1 MIVDFNKIV
10 NKLLKKRWKI
20 LFKDD
25 FFDEFFLWEKDW
37 NETKVS
43 KLIYRLSS
51 EWIIKKIKNW
61 VYLIPKKEDEKL
73 NEVDLLDKYILKL
86 VKKYI
91 TYNVRNE
98 YYITWKKS
106 LELHMRNYYFGDKIF
121 VMNRNLNK
129 KITVWDI
136 QIIFKT
142 VKGKDVNLFSRL
154 SKFTTTHE
162 IEGLK
167 FKSSNLELALLENC
181 LSDASLD
188 DFDLAFVQ
196 KVLKKYRK
204 VLNLNNFEELAKLR
218 FITSINRLK
227 EVSKLVDDDLYVFF
241 LGLIKKNWN
250 IFLGEKIR
258 GF

>member
-1 MIVDFNKIV
+1 MDFNKIV
-10 NKLLKKRWKI
+10 NKLCKKRWKI

-25 FFDEFFLWEKDW
+25 FFEEFFMWEKKW
-37 NETKVS
+37 NEVKVS

-51 EWIIKKIKNW
+51 EWVIKKIKNW

-91 TYNVRNE
+91 SYNVRNE
-98 YYITWKKS
+98 YYITWRKS
-106 LELHMRNYYFGDKIF
+106 LELHMKNYFFGDKIF
-121 VMNRNLNK
+121 VMNRSINK

-142 VKGKDVNLFSRL
+142 VKWKDINLFSRF
-154 SKFTTTHE
+154 SKFTVTHD
-162 IEGLK
+162 IEWIK
-167 FKSSNLELALLENC
+167 FKSSDLELALLENC
-181 LSDASLD
+181 LVDASID
-188 DFDLAFVQ
+188 DFDLQFVQ
-196 KVLKKYRK
+196 KVLKRYKK
-204 VLNLNNFEELAKLR
+204 VLNYNSFEELAKLR

-227 EVSKLVDDDLYVFF
+227 EVAKLVDDDLYKFF
-241 LGLIKKNWN
+241 LNLIKKNWN